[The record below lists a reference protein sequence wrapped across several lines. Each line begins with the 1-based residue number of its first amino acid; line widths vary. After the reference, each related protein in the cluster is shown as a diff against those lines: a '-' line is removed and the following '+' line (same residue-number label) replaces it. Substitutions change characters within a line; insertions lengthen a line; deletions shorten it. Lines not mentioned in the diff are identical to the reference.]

1 MSSPIRTFFEIIWLY
16 CKGFRPVEF
25 VRDTDRISLHPSGWR
40 VNGTGRMR
48 RAKDAVGYLETA
60 EPEQWRQIYCG
71 MTPFLVSNKGN
82 VKHLDGSAVKMNLA
96 NGRYQIMY
104 KPEDARGR
112 GRNGHTHKKR
122 VYRSMLVA
130 MAWLDFRKGDA
141 EHEIHHINGYRTD
154 DRPANLMVVDHE
166 EHLRIH
172 NLGPCGLSG
181 LPDERL
187 AEAAAKPKKRRR
199 KKARGVQ
206 DEAAASPANDTGAQ
220 DEARP
225 EQAAEAHGADCAA
238 EGSTAPGIPADKSA
252 DANEKPRSKRRRGK
266 RGGRKRGGTGMADAE
281 AQAAAENVAEDASAA
296 SAADAAGSE
305 QRGDAAQTESGAP
318 TDRADETHAHEG
330 ACDGRGGARHDE
342 GAMHDGTRAAD
353 DEQQGDA
360 AQKGREE
367 ANGGRAKPEHGAP
380 HDAGERDELR
390 PTRKKDDASRAPEPF
405 DRAAARARLAD
416 ALAAYLDAVG
426 AHEAAGATDEKEA
439 NRLAKPVYRALRA
452 FGSCP
457 DPVDAFD
464 AALASIRTISQ
475 AYRASGAAMPAAVH
489 SMAGT
494 LHSVAKNAV
503 KDIAARGDAVETA
516 CLREMLVEQAN
527 DPLFKK
533 TAHARKF
540 RQSISVVDSRGETK

>member
-48 RAKDAVGYLETA
+48 RAKDAVGYLEAA

-199 KKARGVQ
+199 KKARSVQ
-206 DEAAASPANDTGAQ
+206 DEAVASPAHDTGAH
-220 DEARP
+220 DEAQA
-225 EQAAEAHGADCAA
+225 EQAAETNGPEGAAGDATAQGGADR
-238 EGSTAPGIPADKSA
+238 SA
-252 DANEKPRSKRRRGK
+252 DAGEKPRSKRRRGR
-266 RGGRKRGGTGMADAE
+266 RGGRKRGGAGAPGAE
-281 AQAAAENVAEDASAA
+281 AEAAQNNAAEDASAA

-305 QRGDAAQTESGAP
+305 QRGDAVQTESRDS
-318 TDRADETHAHEG
+318 TDRADEAHARKG
-330 ACDGRGGARHDE
+330 ACDGRGAARHSEGAAHDGAR
-342 GAMHDGTRAAD
+342 AANDG
-353 DEQQGDA
+353 QQGDA
-360 AQKGREE
+360 VQKGCEG

-380 HDAGERDELR
+380 HDAGERDGSR
-390 PTRKKDDASRAPEPF
+390 PTRKKGDASRAPEPF

-426 AHEAAGATDEKEA
+426 AHEAAGAMDEKEA
-439 NRLAKPVYRALRA
+439 NRLAKPVYRALKA

-464 AALASIRTISQ
+464 AALASIRTIAQ

-540 RQSISVVDSRGETK
+540 RRSISVVDSRGETK